1 MSTKI
6 TKTTSE
12 TYSEETVEKT
22 RWEKGWDSRRI
33 NQIAAQQEQLSK
45 SISSSAHKQWMTKK
59 DNEIAEKD
67 RKIADLEQQLAELKN
82 KEQQQSEDIFQEIE
96 NELDKFDF

>member
-6 TKTTSE
+6 TKTTSK

-22 RWEKGWDSRRI
+22 RWEKGWDTRRK
-33 NQIAAQQEQLSK
+33 NKIAAQKEQLSN

-59 DNEIAEKD
+59 DKEIAGLK
-67 RKIADLEQQLAELKN
+67 QQLA
-82 KEQQQSEDIFQEIE
+82 
-96 NELDKFDF
+96 DFKK